1 MISPILKQASQFV
14 LSRKLPDY
22 RRFLLGR
29 HDFSDRLIG
38 VRGARGSGKTTL
50 LLQHAQASGL
60 PVSRMLYIACDHPAM
75 VGESLYDIA
84 QQFYQA
90 GGKLLLIDEIHKAK
104 DFAQSLK
111 AIYDTFDLQVIFSG
125 SSALQITQQAADL
138 SRRAVLFH
146 LPVLSFREYL
156 EIETGLNFSS
166 VPLTDLID
174 NHQDIAFEYTRKLR
188 PIEHFNRYCTTG
200 AYPFYQESLDN
211 YPLKLL
217 EVINHTIDVDLT
229 SIFNIDPSK
238 RDKLKKVLYMLC
250 TTPPLEINKVKLS
263 AAVETTWP
271 TLTKYLELMQAG
283 DLVHSLRASSGMRA
297 VNKPE
302 KLLLNNPNL
311 FNVLCASPNSGSM
324 RESFFVSQLKQCH
337 QVHYHDQG
345 DFIIDDR
352 WVFEIGGRHKTNKQ
366 LQNGQG
372 YLALDDIET
381 GEGNR
386 IPLWMFG
393 LLY

>member
-1 MISPILKQASQFV
+1 M
-14 LSRKLPDY
+14 
-22 RRFLLGR
+22 
-29 HDFSDRLIG
+29 
-38 VRGARGSGKTTL
+38 
-50 LLQHAQASGL
+50 
-60 PVSRMLYIACDHPAM
+60 
-75 VGESLYDIA
+75 
-84 QQFYQA
+84 
-90 GGKLLLIDEIHKAK
+90 
-104 DFAQSLK
+104 
-111 AIYDTFDLQVIFSG
+111 
-125 SSALQITQQAADL
+125 
-138 SRRAVLFH
+138 
-146 LPVLSFREYL
+146 
-156 EIETGLNFSS
+156 
-166 VPLTDLID
+166 
-174 NHQDIAFEYTRKLR
+174 
-188 PIEHFNRYCTTG
+188 
-200 AYPFYQESLDN
+200 
-211 YPLKLL
+211 
-217 EVINHTIDVDLT
+217 INHTIDVDLT
-229 SIFNIDPSK
+229 SIFNIDPGK

-263 AAVETTWP
+263 AAVGTTWP

-324 RESFFVSQLKQCH
+324 RESFFVSQLKQSH